1 MLQHDFYPCCGIDH
15 PPNEG
20 RGEKCKTAGLFV
32 AMQHTAAGR
41 KQARPA
47 VSRGTNQGFY
57 TFILYT
63 PKSEWQAAKRLH
75 ISRKTFQS
83 FHTCTVYDHDI
94 MKNGKFHTTSIPIC
108 LNKTVSITFTTISIY
123 VEALMTRSHVLNGII
138 KWCNKIRIKM
148 ASSVTTLFPQLI
160 RVLQFSN
167 WLYGISCLQTP
178 STSNL
183 YFHTY
188 THTHNK
194 YISPW

>member
-1 MLQHDFYPCCGIDH
+1 M
-15 PPNEG
+15 
-20 RGEKCKTAGLFV
+20 RGEGKNVKLLVCLWRCNIRRLVGSRRAQRWAV
-32 AMQHTAAGR
+32 AQTR
-41 KQARPA
+41 D
-47 VSRGTNQGFY
+47 
-57 TFILYT
+57 FILYT

-75 ISRKTFQS
+75 ISIKTFQS

-94 MKNGKFHTTSIPIC
+94 MKNGKFHTISIPIC

-148 ASSVTTLFPQLI
+148 ASSVTTLFPQLAVYI

>member
-1 MLQHDFYPCCGIDH
+1 M
-15 PPNEG
+15 
-20 RGEKCKTAGLFV
+20 RGEGKNVKLLVCLWRCNIRRLVGSRRAQRWAV
-32 AMQHTAAGR
+32 A
-41 KQARPA
+41 A
-47 VSRGTNQGFY
+47 VISTNQGFY

-75 ISRKTFQS
+75 ISIKTFQS

-94 MKNGKFHTTSIPIC
+94 MKNGKFHTTLFPIC

-148 ASSVTTLFPQLI
+148 ASSVTTLFPQLAVYI

-188 THTHNK
+188 AHTHTHNK